1 MAKFECNWCGKCC
14 SSFGE
19 FIKIERQLTSR
30 DYYCKYGITNEVF
43 MVHVN
48 PEFADDIDEEFMVSD
63 PKEPASAK
71 KNCIFSRKNPDGK
84 GFACAI
90 YETRPSI
97 CREFRCY
104 RMLIHHPPTG
114 ELRGKVIG
122 INELRTHD
130 EILEDIWK
138 EKISRL
144 PHPLHAGLSGSQVH
158 GHDAHVRAHL
168 TDVQHGDDKDWVK
181 NVVDVL
187 AAHGYHG
194 DPVEE

>member
-63 PKEPASAK
+63 PKEPLA
-71 KNCIFSRKNPDGK
+71 RKPVSSPENPTERV
-84 GFACAI
+84 CLRI

-97 CREFRCY
+97 CREVRCY

-114 ELRGKVIG
+114 ELRGKSSGSMSSVPMM
-122 INELRTHD
+122 RSS
-130 EILEDIWK
+130 
-138 EKISRL
+138 KISGKRRSPACL
-144 PHPLHAGLSGSQVH
+144 IRSMQDCP
-158 GHDAHVRAHL
+158 GHRFTGTMRMSVPTSL
-168 TDVQHGDDKDWVK
+168 MSSTVMTKTG
-181 NVVDVL
+181 
-187 AAHGYHG
+187 
-194 DPVEE
+194 